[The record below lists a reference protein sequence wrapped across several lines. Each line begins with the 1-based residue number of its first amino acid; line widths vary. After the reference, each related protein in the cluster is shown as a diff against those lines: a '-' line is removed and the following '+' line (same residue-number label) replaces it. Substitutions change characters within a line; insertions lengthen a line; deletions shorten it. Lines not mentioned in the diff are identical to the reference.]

1 MFVSFILGGLIL
13 YANNFL
19 IKKRKKE
26 LGIYMT
32 LGMKKSKISLIM
44 KIIAVV
50 ASLYGMLQSLDHWMF
65 FTYFTNLSNIFID
78 IMLVIFIIYDLK
90 KAKYIPQGMYLIKF
104 MATISITL
112 TFFVYM
118 LLLAP
123 TNSQGFI
130 GAYLNNGAGSLCVH
144 FITPVL
150 AIIDFLLFSEHYR
163 PDEKHVY
170 YSVVPPLVYVGYVIV
185 LGHVFHIRWYG
196 DMLAPY
202 NFLNYGAPTGWFGFD
217 LSLLGSKT
225 LGIGTFYMIVV
236 LLIIFIGL
244 GTLFLKL
251 KRTKKDL
258 Y

>member
-1 MFVSFILGGLIL
+1 
-13 YANNFL
+13 
-19 IKKRKKE
+19 
-26 LGIYMT
+26 
-32 LGMKKSKISLIM
+32 
-44 KIIAVV
+44 
-50 ASLYGMLQSLDHWMF
+50 
-65 FTYFTNLSNIFID
+65 
-78 IMLVIFIIYDLK
+78 
-90 KAKYIPQGMYLIKF
+90 
-104 MATISITL
+104 
-112 TFFVYM
+112 M

-185 LGHVFHIRWYG
+185 LGNVFHIRWYK

-236 LLIIFIGL
+236 FINTHLTQFVVTIIVS
-244 GTLFLKL
+244 FLSKNTAKYHL
-251 KRTKKDL
+251 DSYFFSTK
-258 Y
+258 

>member
-1 MFVSFILGGLIL
+1 MEHEV
-13 YANNFL
+13 YV
-19 IKKRKKE
+19 
-26 LGIYMT
+26 Y
-32 LGMKKSKISLIM
+32 ISLH
-44 KIIAVV
+44 
-50 ASLYGMLQSLDHWMF
+50 QF
-65 FTYFTNLSNIFID
+65 
-78 IMLVIFIIYDLK
+78 
-90 KAKYIPQGMYLIKF
+90 
-104 MATISITL
+104 
-112 TFFVYM
+112 
-118 LLLAP
+118 LLLLI
-123 TNSQGFI
+123 FY
-130 GAYLNNGAGSLCVH
+130 YLVN
-144 FITPVL
+144 T
-150 AIIDFLLFSEHYR
+150 IDQR
-163 PDEKHVY
+163 KTCN

-185 LGHVFHIRWYG
+185 LGNVFHIRWYK

>member
-1 MFVSFILGGLIL
+1 M
-13 YANNFL
+13 
-19 IKKRKKE
+19 KMKRK
-26 LGIYMT
+26 
-32 LGMKKSKISLIM
+32 ISVLI
-44 KIIAVV
+44 KIIALI
-50 ASLYGMLQSLDHWMF
+50 ASIYGMLQSLDGWF
-65 FTYFTNLSNIFID
+65 FLTFFTNLSNIFID
-78 IMLVIFIIYDLK
+78 IMLFIFIIYDLK

-123 TNSQGFI
+123 TNNYGFI
-130 GAYLNNGAGSLCVH
+130 GAYLNNGAGSLYVH

-150 AIIDFLLFSEHYR
+150 SIIDFLLYSESYI
-163 PDEKHVY
+163 PSEKHVY
-170 YSVVPPLVYVGYVIV
+170 YSVVPPLVYVGFIIV
-185 LGHVFHIRWYG
+185 LGQVFHIRWYG

-202 NFLNYGAPTGWFGFD
+202 NFLNYGASTGWFGFN
-217 LSLLGSKT
+217 LSLLSSKT
-225 LGIGTFYMIVV
+225 LGIGTFYMIII

-251 KRTKKDL
+251 KRTKSN

>member
-1 MFVSFILGGLIL
+1 M
-13 YANNFL
+13 
-19 IKKRKKE
+19 KMKRK
-26 LGIYMT
+26 
-32 LGMKKSKISLIM
+32 ISVLI
-44 KIIAVV
+44 KIIALI
-50 ASLYGMLQSLDHWMF
+50 ASIYGMLQSLDGWLF
-65 FTYFTNLSNIFID
+65 LTFFTNLSNIFID
-78 IMLVIFIIYDLK
+78 IMLFIFIIYDLK

-123 TNSQGFI
+123 TNSHGFI

-150 AIIDFLLFSEHYR
+150 SIIDFLLYSENYI
-163 PDEKHVY
+163 PSEKHVY
-170 YSVVPPLVYVGYVIV
+170 YSVVPPLVYVGFIIV
-185 LGHVFHIRWYG
+185 LGQVFHIRWYG

-202 NFLNYGAPTGWFGFD
+202 NFLNYGASTGWFGFN
-217 LSLLGSKT
+217 LSLLSSKT
-225 LGIGTFYMIVV
+225 LGIGTFYMIII

-251 KRTKKDL
+251 KRTKSN

>member
-1 MFVSFILGGLIL
+1 M
-13 YANNFL
+13 
-19 IKKRKKE
+19 KMKRK
-26 LGIYMT
+26 
-32 LGMKKSKISLIM
+32 ISVLI
-44 KIIAVV
+44 KIIALI
-50 ASLYGMLQSLDHWMF
+50 ASIYGMLQSLDGWF
-65 FTYFTNLSNIFID
+65 FLTFFTNLSNIFID
-78 IMLVIFIIYDLK
+78 IMLFIFIIYDLK

-123 TNSQGFI
+123 TNNYGFI

-150 AIIDFLLFSEHYR
+150 SIIDFFLYSESYI
-163 PDEKHVY
+163 PSEKHVY
-170 YSVVPPLVYVGYVIV
+170 YSVVPPLVYVGFIIV
-185 LGHVFHIRWYG
+185 LGQVFHIRWYG

-202 NFLNYGAPTGWFGFD
+202 NFLNYGASTGWFGFN
-217 LSLLGSKT
+217 LSLLSSKT
-225 LGIGTFYMIVV
+225 LGIGTFYMIII

-251 KRTKKDL
+251 KRTKSN

>member
-1 MFVSFILGGLIL
+1 
-13 YANNFL
+13 
-19 IKKRKKE
+19 
-26 LGIYMT
+26 
-32 LGMKKSKISLIM
+32 
-44 KIIAVV
+44 
-50 ASLYGMLQSLDHWMF
+50 
-65 FTYFTNLSNIFID
+65 
-78 IMLVIFIIYDLK
+78 
-90 KAKYIPQGMYLIKF
+90 MYLIKF

-112 TFFVYM
+112 TFLVYM

-217 LSLLGSKT
+217 LSLLGSKNIRYWNF
-225 LGIGTFYMIVV
+225 LYDCCFINYFYWFRYFIFKIKENKERFILIFVRIIKRIVIIWDYPFYYNFFVMIHRQ
-236 LLIIFIGL
+236 
-244 GTLFLKL
+244 K
-251 KRTKKDL
+251 
-258 Y
+258 

>member
-1 MFVSFILGGLIL
+1 
-13 YANNFL
+13 
-19 IKKRKKE
+19 
-26 LGIYMT
+26 
-32 LGMKKSKISLIM
+32 MKKSKISLIM

-90 KAKYIPQGMYLIKF
+90 KVKYIPQGMYLIKF

-112 TFFVYM
+112 TFLVYM

-236 LLIIFIGL
+236 LLILFIGL

>member
-1 MFVSFILGGLIL
+1 
-13 YANNFL
+13 
-19 IKKRKKE
+19 
-26 LGIYMT
+26 
-32 LGMKKSKISLIM
+32 MKKSKISLIM

-251 KRTKKDL
+251 KKTKKDL

>member
-1 MFVSFILGGLIL
+1 
-13 YANNFL
+13 
-19 IKKRKKE
+19 
-26 LGIYMT
+26 
-32 LGMKKSKISLIM
+32 MKKSKISLIM

-65 FTYFTNLSNIFID
+65 FTYFTNLSNI
-78 IMLVIFIIYDLK
+78 
-90 KAKYIPQGMYLIKF
+90 
-104 MATISITL
+104 
-112 TFFVYM
+112 FVYM

>member
-1 MFVSFILGGLIL
+1 M
-13 YANNFL
+13 
-19 IKKRKKE
+19 KMKRK
-26 LGIYMT
+26 
-32 LGMKKSKISLIM
+32 ISVLI
-44 KIIAVV
+44 KIIALI
-50 ASLYGMLQSLDHWMF
+50 ASIYGMLQSLDGWLF
-65 FTYFTNLSNIFID
+65 LTFFTNLSNIFID
-78 IMLVIFIIYDLK
+78 TMLFIFIIYDLK

-123 TNSQGFI
+123 TNSHGFI

-150 AIIDFLLFSEHYR
+150 SIIDFLLYSENYI
-163 PDEKHVY
+163 PSEKHVY
-170 YSVVPPLVYVGYVIV
+170 YSVVPPLVYVGFIVV
-185 LGHVFHIRWYG
+185 LGQVFHIRWYG

-202 NFLNYGAPTGWFGFD
+202 NFLNYGASTGWFGFN
-217 LSLLGSKT
+217 LSLLSSKT
-225 LGIGTFYMIVV
+225 LGIGTFYMIII

-251 KRTKKDL
+251 KRTKSN

>member
-1 MFVSFILGGLIL
+1 
-13 YANNFL
+13 
-19 IKKRKKE
+19 
-26 LGIYMT
+26 
-32 LGMKKSKISLIM
+32 MKKSKISLIM

-130 GAYLNNGAGSLCVH
+130 GAYLNNVDVSDM
-144 FITPVL
+144 PDRDKVL

-185 LGHVFHIRWYG
+185 LGNVFHIRWYK

>member
-1 MFVSFILGGLIL
+1 M
-13 YANNFL
+13 
-19 IKKRKKE
+19 KMKRK
-26 LGIYMT
+26 
-32 LGMKKSKISLIM
+32 ISVLI
-44 KIIAVV
+44 KIIALI
-50 ASLYGMLQSLDHWMF
+50 ASIYGMLQSLDGWLF
-65 FTYFTNLSNIFID
+65 LTFFTNLSNIFID
-78 IMLVIFIIYDLK
+78 IMLFIFIIYDLK

-123 TNSQGFI
+123 TNNYGFI

-150 AIIDFLLFSEHYR
+150 SIIDFLLYSESYI
-163 PDEKHVY
+163 PSEKHVY
-170 YSVVPPLVYVGYVIV
+170 YSIVPPLVYVGFIIV
-185 LGHVFHIRWYG
+185 LGQVFHIRWYG

-202 NFLNYGAPTGWFGFD
+202 NFLNYGASTGWFGFN
-217 LSLLGSKT
+217 LSLLSSKT
-225 LGIGTFYMIVV
+225 LGIGTFYMIII

-251 KRTKKDL
+251 KRTKSN

>member
-1 MFVSFILGGLIL
+1 
-13 YANNFL
+13 
-19 IKKRKKE
+19 
-26 LGIYMT
+26 
-32 LGMKKSKISLIM
+32 
-44 KIIAVV
+44 
-50 ASLYGMLQSLDHWMF
+50 
-65 FTYFTNLSNIFID
+65 
-78 IMLVIFIIYDLK
+78 MLVIFIIYDLK
-90 KAKYIPQGMYLIKF
+90 IAKYIPQGMYLIKF

>member
-1 MFVSFILGGLIL
+1 
-13 YANNFL
+13 
-19 IKKRKKE
+19 
-26 LGIYMT
+26 
-32 LGMKKSKISLIM
+32 MKKSKISLIM

-90 KAKYIPQGMYLIKF
+90 KVKYIPQGMYLIKF

-112 TFFVYM
+112 TFLVYM

-150 AIIDFLLFSEHYR
+150 AIIDFLLFLLTVSLFSCKIQHFLI
-163 PDEKHVY
+163 H
-170 YSVVPPLVYVGYVIV
+170 
-185 LGHVFHIRWYG
+185 HIAFS
-196 DMLAPY
+196 LHIPA
-202 NFLNYGAPTGWFGFD
+202 D
-217 LSLLGSKT
+217 L
-225 LGIGTFYMIVV
+225 
-236 LLIIFIGL
+236 
-244 GTLFLKL
+244 
-251 KRTKKDL
+251 KDL
-258 Y
+258 PVFPLLQ

>member
-1 MFVSFILGGLIL
+1 MC
-13 YANNFL
+13 
-19 IKKRKKE
+19 
-26 LGIYMT
+26 
-32 LGMKKSKISLIM
+32 
-44 KIIAVV
+44 
-50 ASLYGMLQSLDHWMF
+50 
-65 FTYFTNLSNIFID
+65 
-78 IMLVIFIIYDLK
+78 
-90 KAKYIPQGMYLIKF
+90 
-104 MATISITL
+104 
-112 TFFVYM
+112 TFHY
-118 LLLAP
+118 
-123 TNSQGFI
+123 TS
-130 GAYLNNGAGSLCVH
+130 S
-144 FITPVL
+144 
-150 AIIDFLLFSEHYR
+150 IIDFLLFSEHYR

>member
-1 MFVSFILGGLIL
+1 M
-13 YANNFL
+13 
-19 IKKRKKE
+19 KMKRK
-26 LGIYMT
+26 
-32 LGMKKSKISLIM
+32 ISVLI
-44 KIIAVV
+44 KIIALI
-50 ASLYGMLQSLDHWMF
+50 ASIYGMLQSLDGWF
-65 FTYFTNLSNIFID
+65 FLTFFTNLSNIFID
-78 IMLVIFIIYDLK
+78 IMLFIFIIYDLK

-123 TNSQGFI
+123 TNNYGFI

-150 AIIDFLLFSEHYR
+150 SIIDFLLYSESYI
-163 PDEKHVY
+163 PSEKHVY
-170 YSVVPPLVYVGYVIV
+170 YSIVPPLVYVGFIIV
-185 LGHVFHIRWYG
+185 LGQVFHIRWYG

-202 NFLNYGAPTGWFGFD
+202 NFLNYGASTGWFGFN
-217 LSLLGSKT
+217 LSLLSSKT
-225 LGIGTFYMIVV
+225 LGIGTFYMIII

-251 KRTKKDL
+251 KRTKSN

>member
-1 MFVSFILGGLIL
+1 MEQEVYVYILLHQ
-13 YANNFL
+13 F
-19 IKKRKKE
+19 
-26 LGIYMT
+26 
-32 LGMKKSKISLIM
+32 
-44 KIIAVV
+44 
-50 ASLYGMLQSLDHWMF
+50 
-65 FTYFTNLSNIFID
+65 
-78 IMLVIFIIYDLK
+78 
-90 KAKYIPQGMYLIKF
+90 
-104 MATISITL
+104 
-112 TFFVYM
+112 
-118 LLLAP
+118 LLLLI
-123 TNSQGFI
+123 FY
-130 GAYLNNGAGSLCVH
+130 YLVN
-144 FITPVL
+144 T
-150 AIIDFLLFSEHYR
+150 IDQM
-163 PDEKHVY
+163 KHVY

>member
-1 MFVSFILGGLIL
+1 MNLKIYCGIVLRV
-13 YANNFL
+13 
-19 IKKRKKE
+19 IK
-26 LGIYMT
+26 
-32 LGMKKSKISLIM
+32 MKKSKISLIM

-65 FTYFTNLSNIFID
+65 FTYFTNLSNIFYRYYVSD
-78 IMLVIFIIYDLK
+78 FHYLWSK

-150 AIIDFLLFSEHYR
+150 AIYWFSIILVNTIDQMKNMF
-163 PDEKHVY
+163 
-170 YSVVPPLVYVGYVIV
+170 
-185 LGHVFHIRWYG
+185 
-196 DMLAPY
+196 
-202 NFLNYGAPTGWFGFD
+202 
-217 LSLLGSKT
+217 
-225 LGIGTFYMIVV
+225 
-236 LLIIFIGL
+236 IIQ
-244 GTLFLKL
+244 
-251 KRTKKDL
+251 
-258 Y
+258 

>member
-1 MFVSFILGGLIL
+1 
-13 YANNFL
+13 
-19 IKKRKKE
+19 
-26 LGIYMT
+26 
-32 LGMKKSKISLIM
+32 MKKSKISLIM

-170 YSVVPPLVYVGYVIV
+170 YSVGHAFVPPTPGPVLVAEMLNVELSYVIV
-185 LGHVFHIRWYG
+185 LGNVFHIRWYK